1 MPRLLKPSRLRS
13 LLVTGLISLGLCVN
27 TAMSAR
33 AEGRKLSGSDAAPEY
48 VLKAS
53 FLYNFA
59 QFTTWPTRPDNL
71 LHLCVLGP
79 DPFGAALDSIDGK
92 EVGTSR
98 LLIHR
103 TRSVETALR
112 TCQIIFV
119 TDSEVEDFVARPNVD
134 SLRNGVLSIAER
146 DGAARAGIVIGLTLE
161 ERRLGFEFNQQA
173 AERSGVTISSKLLR
187 LARKVY

>member
-1 MPRLLKPSRLRS
+1 MSLHFRHRFFCRRLFAGLAV
-13 LLVTGLISLGLCVN
+13 LVLFADLGVI
-27 TAMSAR
+27 TR
-33 AEGRKLSGSDAAPEY
+33 AEAADSTGATPEY
-48 VLKAS
+48 VLKAG

-59 QFTTWPTRPDNL
+59 QFTTWSVRPDKQ

-92 EVGTSR
+92 DIAGNR
-98 LLIHR
+98 LVIHR
-103 TRSVETALR
+103 MRSTETAVR

-119 TDSEVEDFVARPNVD
+119 TDAEVDGFMARVGAD
-134 SLRNGVLSIAER
+134 SPHTGLLTIADRE
-146 DGAARAGIVIGLTLE
+146 GAARAGVVIGLTLE

-173 AERSGVTISSKLLR
+173 AERNGVTISSKLLR